1 MASVR
6 GWSFII
12 LRCMTILFVLSAMAL
27 SSSSNAR
34 AFDTRQARLIDEGFK
49 VFTQEKF
56 KGNGRTCGT
65 CHIPEK
71 DYALSPADIAGLSK
85 HDHKI
90 AIGGSNSTLENQ
102 TLVDKFALFNIS
114 DTTPGAPGNNSNP
127 AGPFRTS
134 MQLSGLALTTL
145 NECPNATLIKSAT
158 TTNVP
163 TAQVTTLTA
172 PAYPFVVGETIAI
185 AGTNVPAFNLFGG
198 IKISAVIDEKTIQ
211 IKRGGQP
218 ILNIPDA
225 VGGAVNGL
233 PVTGAGPC
241 SEPPNFVTVPIN
253 TGTRFI
259 ELGWAGD
266 GSPNDSTV
274 FTPAGTKDQRCKE
287 AVDAANANPKD
298 LTAVLRAFSMGA
310 VRHHFARTDARVPGV
325 DFRCPTNKEL
335 DAIAAFQQYLGRQYP
350 SGTPL
355 ELAFKAGT
363 AFPGSQMTASQ
374 PVVTFK
380 DATVELG
387 KDIYLDPHAGCQF
400 CHFNAGASLSAS
412 SVRTEPFGNPPLP
425 FPGRNENE
433 EQNEDML
440 TNTTFVVPST
450 GEVMTGGL
458 NGQTPVHMGADPG
471 DGSPVAGREVPT
483 GIPIFNV
490 QSIIE
495 APRKHSFFHNGAF
508 STTLEDAISFY
519 FTDPFAFNL
528 NTAVFTGSTNQDG
541 TPGPIAIG
549 LPNPL
554 PRGTGQPEAALP
566 GGPALALASLGDIY
580 FPSDLMGGQKALNTL
595 GFFLRALNVVYDIA
609 DCERLVSDTVD
620 RMNNRMVSL
629 HVPVLNCST
638 DLSDV
643 DRVIGEAQIDVP
655 DSYRDLQTQAREL
668 RVKLKSAARNRRKA
682 KMVEI
687 LGQLKDMRHSIA
699 TIEPELQQ

>member
-1 MASVR
+1 MVVISAIAVSAS
-6 GWSFII
+6 SP
-12 LRCMTILFVLSAMAL
+12 
-27 SSSSNAR
+27 AR
-34 AFDTRQARLIDEGFK
+34 AFDRHQAKLVDEGFK
-49 VFTQEKF
+49 VFTQEQF
-56 KGNGRTCGT
+56 KGNGRTCRT

-90 AIGGSNSTLENQ
+90 ASGGSNSTLENQ
-102 TLVDKFALFNIS
+102 TLVDKFAVFNIS
-114 DTTPGAPGNNSNP
+114 DTTPGAPGNISNP

-163 TAQVTTLTA
+163 TAQITTLTK
-172 PAYPFVVGETIAI
+172 PPYPFVVGEQIGLSGLT
-185 AGTNVPAFNLFGG
+185 VPAYDVFGG
-198 IKISAVIDEKTIQ
+198 IKISAVINETTFQFKV
-211 IKRGGQP
+211 RGQNLTG
-218 ILNIPDA
+218 LPDA
-225 VGGAVNGL
+225 TGGAVTGL
-233 PVTGAGPC
+233 PATGAGPC
-241 SEPPNFVTVPIN
+241 TDAPNFVTAPVN

-266 GSPNDSTV
+266 GTPNDDTV
-274 FTPAGTKDQRCKE
+274 LTPAGTKDLKCKDV
-287 AVDAANANPKD
+287 VDAANANPKD

-310 VRHHFARTDARVPGV
+310 VRHHFARTNARVPGV
-325 DFRCPTNKEL
+325 DFRCPTDQEL
-335 DAIAAFQQYLGRQYP
+335 DAISTFQQYLGRQYP
-350 SGTPL
+350 TGTPL

-363 AFPGSQMTASQ
+363 TFPGSQMTDSQ

-380 DATVELG
+380 DPIVEMG
-387 KDIYLDPHAGCQF
+387 KDIYLDPNAGCQF
-400 CHFNAGASLSAS
+400 CHFNGGASLSAS

-433 EQNEDML
+433 EQNVDML
-440 TNTTFVVPST
+440 TNITFTVPST
-450 GEVMTGGL
+450 GETITGGL
-458 NGQTPVHMGADPG
+458 NGQTSVHMGADPG
-471 DGSPVAGREVPT
+471 DGAPVNGAEVPT
-483 GIPIFNV
+483 GISIFNV

-519 FTDPFAFNL
+519 FTDPFVFNL
-528 NTAVFTGSTNQDG
+528 NSAVFTGAANQLG
-541 TPGPIAIG
+541 SGPSPIAIG

-554 PRGTGQPEAALP
+554 PRGTGQPEAANP
-566 GGPALALASLGDIY
+566 GGPALALATLGNIY
-580 FPSDLMGGQKALNTL
+580 FPSDLMGGQKSLNTM

-620 RMNNRMVSL
+620 RMNNHMLSI

-643 DRVIGEAQIDVP
+643 DRVIGEAQVDVP
-655 DSYRDLQTQAREL
+655 DSYLDLRTQARS
-668 RVKLKSAARNRRKA
+668 LKIALGRAARNRRKA
-682 KMVEI
+682 QMMEI